1 MRLVEEKLEKVRGGI
16 DVHLFDLAC
25 PVAAALIWVE
35 ARVPQPREQAG
46 GVVSGGELPHVRVRL
61 PLDLP
66 RG

>member
-1 MRLVEEKLEKVRGGI
+1 
-16 DVHLFDLAC
+16 
-25 PVAAALIWVE
+25 VAAALIWVE